1 MAVVP
6 VRQANVLEAVREK
19 LGGIPWVQA
28 VWMMPDPAGLQIWT
42 IPSPPDASAE
52 EAVYAQELEVIRAFP
67 QECFD
72 FHFAEP
78 AQQEDL
84 RQARA
89 IIAFTRQ

>member
-1 MAVVP
+1 MAVAP

-19 LGGIPWVQA
+19 LGGISWVQA
-28 VWMMPDPAGLQIWT
+28 VWMMPDPGGLQIWS

-52 EAVYAQELEVIRAFP
+52 EAIYAQELEVIRAFP
-67 QECFD
+67 QEYFD
-72 FHFAEP
+72 FHFAEG

-84 RQARA
+84 RQAGA